1 MVSSRIIKRVNMWR
15 TLLCDG
21 RPRAILRSAEVSG
34 RGNPA
39 AALRGVRAALQGTLF
54 ATVPPLDP
62 LEHTLVVSRICSARV
77 LPGHA
82 SYVCGIRHLF
92 LKKARFSAPFLLKW
106 TADCSHGEPMARY
119 KPSRVHRAF
128 AIPLHVCQLVLTEN
142 VVARL
147 ASCIEH
153 AKRVGL
159 RRAEQPRGKGF
170 ILRRQSARTH
180 TLVFRQG
187 ALRFLV
193 VQLSPLWQAE
203 FHN

>member
-1 MVSSRIIKRVNMWR
+1 MVPS
-15 TLLCDG
+15 
-21 RPRAILRSAEVSG
+21 
-34 RGNPA
+34 
-39 AALRGVRAALQGTLF
+39 
-54 ATVPPLDP
+54 LDP
-62 LEHTLVVSRICSARV
+62 LELALTVSISCRARV
-77 LPGHA
+77 FPGHA
-82 SYVCGIRHLF
+82 SHVRGVRHPF
-92 LKKARFSAPFLLKW
+92 LKKVRLSTPFLLGW
-106 TADCSHGEPMARY
+106 TADCSHGEPMARC

-193 VQLSPLWQAE
+193 YQLSPLWQAE
-203 FHN
+203 FQNQPLAELNKSTRF